1 MKNRGIKR
9 LIPAA
14 VLALVCA
21 VALRADENGGG
32 ENLTLDWINFAIL
45 VGVGGYFL
53 AKSLPPFFRSR
64 SGDIQKGILEAQQVK
79 REAEAR
85 ASEVEAK
92 LAALGAEIEKF
103 RSEAQAE
110 MEQEG
115 ARIREETA
123 RHVQKLGEQAE
134 REIETA
140 GKLARRQLQA
150 YAAQLSLDLAEERVR
165 ERLTPP
171 VENGLI
177 EDFVSDLEAS
187 RN

>member
-1 MKNRGIKR
+1 MKR
-9 LIPAA
+9 LLPAA
-14 VLALVCA
+14 ILVLGCA
-21 VALRADENGGG
+21 AALRADVKGGDAD
-32 ENLTLDWINFAIL
+32 LTLDWINFAIL
-45 VGVGGYFL
+45 VAVGGYFL

-64 SGDIQKGILEAQQVK
+64 SSGIQKGILEAQQIK

-85 ASEVEAK
+85 ASQVEAK
-92 LAALGAEIEKF
+92 LAALGAEIEKL
-103 RSEAQAE
+103 RSEAHAE
-110 MEQEG
+110 MEKEG
-115 ARIREETA
+115 ARIRQETE
-123 RHVQKLGEQAE
+123 RHIQKLGEQAE

-150 YAAQLSLDLAEERVR
+150 YAAKLSLDLAEERVR
-165 ERLTPP
+165 EKLTPP

>member
-1 MKNRGIKR
+1 MKR
-9 LIPAA
+9 LISTALL
-14 VLALVCA
+14 LAFACGVT
-21 VALRADENGGG
+21 LRGAEQGGG
-32 ENLTLDWINFAIL
+32 EDLTLTWINFAIL

-64 SGDIQKGILEAQQVK
+64 TSEIQKGILEAQQIK

-85 ASEVEAK
+85 MREVEAK

-103 RSEAQAE
+103 RSEAHAE

-115 ARIREETA
+115 ARIRQETA
-123 RHVQKLGEQAE
+123 RQIQKLGEQAE

-165 ERLTPP
+165 EKLTPP

-177 EDFVSDLEAS
+177 EDFVADLEAS

>member
-1 MKNRGIKR
+1 MKR
-9 LIPAA
+9 LIST
-14 VLALVCA
+14 ALLLA
-21 VALRADENGGG
+21 VACGVTLRADENGGG
-32 ENLTLDWINFAIL
+32 SDLTLTWINFAIL

-53 AKSLPPFFRSR
+53 AKFLPPFFRSR
-64 SGDIQKGILEAQQVK
+64 TSEIQKGILEAQQIK

-85 ASEVEAK
+85 MREVEAK

-103 RSEAQAE
+103 RSGAQAE

-115 ARIREETA
+115 ARIRQETA
-123 RHVQKLGEQAE
+123 RHIQKLGEQAE

-150 YAAQLSLDLAEERVR
+150 YAAKLSLDLAEERVR
-165 ERLTPP
+165 EKLTPP